1 MIAKQLAAEHAALYV
16 TDGMTVGLGT
26 GSTSAFAI
34 KAIGQ
39 KIQQGL
45 NAKAV
50 ASSIQSEQLAKDAGI
65 TVVPFREIN
74 IIDIYIDG
82 ADEVDNDLN
91 LIKGGGGALLREKI
105 LAFNSKQFVVI
116 VDEHKLANQLGKFP
130 LPVEVTPFALELTIR
145 QLQKLGCTAT
155 VRQKDGK
162 SYITD
167 NKNFIID
174 CDFQKIDQVEKL
186 NQLIK
191 AIPGVVEN
199 GLFLNNMV
207 SKVIVG
213 YQNGEIKVI
222 ER

>member
-1 MIAKQLAAEHAALYV
+1 MIAKQLAAEHAAQYV

-45 NAKAV
+45 NIKVV

-65 TVVPFREIN
+65 TIVPFSEIN
-74 IIDIYIDG
+74 LIDIYIDG
-82 ADEVDNDLN
+82 ADEVDDDLN

-105 LAFNSKQFVVI
+105 LAFNSEQFVVI
-116 VDEHKLANQLGKFP
+116 VDEHKLVERLGKFP
-130 LPVEVTPFALELTIR
+130 LPVEVTSFALELTVKQI
-145 QLQKLGCTAT
+145 QKLGCVPI
-155 VRQKDGK
+155 VRQKEGK
-162 SYITD
+162 SYVTD

-174 CDFQKIDQVEKL
+174 CDFQKIDQVDKL
-186 NQLIK
+186 HQLIN

-207 SKVIVG
+207 RKVIVG
-213 YQNGEIKVI
+213 YQTGEIKVI

>member
-1 MIAKQLAAEHAALYV
+1 MIAKQLAAEHAVQYI

-45 NAKAV
+45 NVKAV

-65 TVVPFREIN
+65 TVVPFSEIN

-82 ADEVDNDLN
+82 ADEVDVDLN

-105 LAFNSKQFVVI
+105 LAFNSEQFVVI
-116 VDEHKLANQLGKFP
+116 VDEYKLVKQLGKFP
-130 LPVEVTPFALELTIR
+130 LPVEVTPFAPELTIR
-145 QLQKLGCTAT
+145 QLQKLGCAPT
-155 VRQKDGK
+155 VRQQEGK

-174 CDFQKIDQVEKL
+174 CDFQKIEHVEKL
-186 NQLIK
+186 HQLIN

-207 SKVIVG
+207 NKVIVG